1 MRDSAKPALQLAR
14 VSTSYEEPALGF
26 AENAIP
32 WMAGFYAV
40 MVPFIYREFF
50 RLMFWARS
58 MNW

>member
-1 MRDSAKPALQLAR
+1 MKDLAKLGLLLAR
-14 VSTSYEEPALGF
+14 ANSSYGEPAPGF

-32 WMAGFYAV
+32 WIAGFYAV